1 MPRFFVSP
9 TAFSEDGTAVAVTGE
24 DAHHIA
30 RSLRLAV
37 GDILTVCDGAGTVYT
52 CRLTLIRD
60 DRAEAEILGSAPTK
74 TEPPFSL
81 RLFMAY
87 PKGDKFETVLQK
99 AVELGATRVTPFESA
114 RCVKRPPKEK
124 QARLTERHARIAE
137 EAAKQ
142 CGRGRVPAVDP
153 PLSFEE
159 MVCEATRAELPLF
172 CYEGGGTLSL
182 RAVLTSREMPASVA
196 VIVGA
201 EGGFSEH
208 EAKTLCEAGA
218 IPVNL
223 GPRILRCETAPAYVL
238 SALSYAFELPDSDS
252 FC

>member
-1 MPRFFVSP
+1 MPRFFVSRA
-9 TAFSEDGTAVAVTGE
+9 AFSEDGASVTVTGE

-30 RSLRLAV
+30 RSLRLSV
-37 GDILTVCDGAGTVYT
+37 GDGLTVCDGTGTVYT

-60 DRAEAEILGSAPTK
+60 DRAEAEILGNAPAN
-74 TEPPFSL
+74 TEPPFPL

-99 AVELGATRVTPFESA
+99 AVELGATRITPFESE
-114 RCVKRPPKEK
+114 RCIKRPPKEK
-124 QARLTERHARIAE
+124 QARLTERHAKIAE

-142 CGRGRVPAVDP
+142 CGRGCVPAVDP
-153 PLSFEE
+153 PLSFSE
-159 MVCEATRAELPLF
+159 MTAEAARAALPLF
-172 CYEGGGTLSL
+172 CYEGGGTRSL
-182 RAVLTSREMPASVA
+182 RAVLSSCGVPASVS

-201 EGGFSEH
+201 EGGFSPA
-208 EAKTLCEAGA
+208 EAQTLISVGA

-238 SALSYAFELPDSDS
+238 SAISYALELPGNDS